1 MSEIGAISSYALAIQ
16 QLQLSI
22 IKQNAETQQQI
33 VELLLD
39 PNRTAPVSPDKGTQI
54 DLNI

>member
-1 MSEIGAISSYALAIQ
+1 MSEIGAISSYALAMQ